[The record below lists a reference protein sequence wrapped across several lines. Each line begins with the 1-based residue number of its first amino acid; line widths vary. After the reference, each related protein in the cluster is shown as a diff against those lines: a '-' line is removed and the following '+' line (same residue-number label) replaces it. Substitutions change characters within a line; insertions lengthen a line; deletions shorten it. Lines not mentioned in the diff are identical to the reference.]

1 MVKKFHN
8 KDDKNNVLS
17 LPVTVYQLLIAFVS
31 YNKKH
36 QN

>member
-1 MVKKFHN
+1 MQNN
-8 KDDKNNVLS
+8 KSDKNNVFS

-36 QN
+36 QK